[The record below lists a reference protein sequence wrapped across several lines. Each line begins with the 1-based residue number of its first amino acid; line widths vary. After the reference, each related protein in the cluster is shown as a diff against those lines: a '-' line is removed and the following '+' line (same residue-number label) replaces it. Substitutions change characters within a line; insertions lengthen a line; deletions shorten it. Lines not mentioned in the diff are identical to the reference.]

1 MADSWKP
8 PVLDDAERERYSR
21 QLLIPEWGE
30 EGQVRLRNSTVL
42 VAGLGGL
49 GSPVCLYLAA
59 AGVGKLVLCDYGEV
73 ELSNLNRQ
81 ILYGGRDLGRLKAPV
96 AATRL
101 KNLNPSVSTRTI
113 TDKIDESNVAVL
125 SSGVDIIVDCL
136 DNFPTRLILNAQAVR
151 QRTPYVHGGILGT
164 GGQFAFL
171 HPPLTPCLAC
181 LFGDQESYPA
191 ATGKSIGS
199 TPLPVVGAIAG
210 NIACMEAL
218 AVLRYLVLGKP
229 TLPNRLWRTDGWDSE
244 AEILDISRNL
254 CCPICGTIHT

>member
-1 MADSWKP
+1 LAE
-8 PVLDDAERERYSR
+8 AERERYSR

-30 EGQVRLRNSTVL
+30 EGQVRLKNSTVL

-59 AGVGKLVLCDYGEV
+59 AGVGKLILCDHGTV

-81 ILYGGRDLGRLKAPV
+81 ILYGNVDLGRMKAPV
-96 AATRL
+96 AAAKL
-101 KNLNPSVSTRTI
+101 GSLNSLVSYRTI
-113 TDKIDESNVAVL
+113 TDKIDESNVAGL
-125 SSGVDIIVDCL
+125 STGADIIVDCL
-136 DNFPTRLILNAQAVR
+136 DNFPTRLMLNAQAVR
-151 QRTPYVHGGILGT
+151 QCIPYVHGGILGT

-181 LFGDQESYPA
+181 LFGDQTSAPA
-191 ATGKSIGS
+191 ATGKGISS

-218 AVLRYLVLGKP
+218 AVLRYLVLGAS

-244 AEILDISRNL
+244 AETLDISRNP
-254 CCPICGTIHT
+254 CCPICSTIPTQ